1 MADHF
6 EEIEKL
12 GGVDLQFITH
22 GHDLNPAFH
31 AEAYDRFRCK
41 LCYHKA
47 AAAVVRKKT
56 QCPAQEFGHDGLQL
70 GADFE
75 AIYFPGHTPGHS
87 VYRWRRSGTRFLFTG
102 HVMIFDGGRWKL
114 NYNPT
119 KAPKGTQFD
128 HLAEAEHFLPTHAYG
143 TEEFHT
149 LNKRT
154 RALFLEAVKQAWDA
168 PKPSD
173 RDVF

>member
-1 MADHF
+1 MGLIF
-6 EEIEKL
+6 P
-12 GGVDLQFITH
+12 DLYRLTEVGPQSRSYSY
-22 GHDLNPAFH
+22 L
-31 AEAYDRFRCK
+31 
-41 LCYHKA
+41 
-47 AAAVVRKKT
+47 VVRKRT
-56 QCPAQEFGHDGLQL
+56 ICSCQATSP
-70 GADFE
+70 
-75 AIYFPGHTPGHS
+75 
-87 VYRWRRSGTRFLFTG
+87 RRRSGTRFLFTG

-128 HLAEAEHFLPTHAYG
+128 HVAEAEHFLPTHAYG